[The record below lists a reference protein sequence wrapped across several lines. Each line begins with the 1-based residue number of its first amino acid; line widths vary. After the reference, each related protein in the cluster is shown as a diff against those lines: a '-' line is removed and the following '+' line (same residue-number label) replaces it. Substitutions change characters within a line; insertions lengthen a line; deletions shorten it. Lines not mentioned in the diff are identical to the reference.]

1 MASDAG
7 SSLSSVSST
16 NQRTLQM
23 GNSLMTTSMQISS
36 SLMTAISS
44 VAQSM
49 AEAQR
54 QIAAM
59 ANSASLSAAYF
70 KPSSTGTVI
79 PGYGGGDILPFMLE
93 PGEAVVRKEA
103 VRALGGDFFRQLNSS
118 PNSLS
123 AGLVGGVLGLD
134 SSPTQSTNNV
144 SSGYNIN
151 IQVAPD
157 ASLSTIERNIDKIA
171 NGVRQV
177 FEEYL

>member
-16 NQRTLQM
+16 NQRTIQM

-59 ANSASLSAAYF
+59 ANSARSVNPQY
-70 KPSSTGTVI
+70 SSTGTVI

>member
-1 MASDAG
+1 
-7 SSLSSVSST
+7 
-16 NQRTLQM
+16 M

-36 SLMTAISS
+36 SLMTAVSS
-44 VAQSM
+44 VAKSL

-59 ANSASLSAAYF
+59 ANSARTSSEP
-70 KPSSTGTVI
+70 KRSSTGTVI

-118 PNSLS
+118 PNNIS
-123 AGLVGGVLGLD
+123 AGLIGGALGLD
-134 SSPTQSTNNV
+134 SSPTQSTTNV